1 FCRPEA
7 AIRARRA
14 DFNRPRPAELVP
26 PGRPILFFGSP
37 RSGGLGAIVAV
48 ARIADATVMAK
59 QQVPEE
65 LLRRA
70 VVEDLEPLSASTEVL
85 ATTFDSL
92 LRLPV
97 TLEALRRIGA
107 EGTSNLQTTTAVTS
121 ANLGT
126 I

>member
-1 FCRPEA
+1 MNLKA
-7 AIRARRA
+7 
-14 DFNRPRPAELVP
+14 
-26 PGRPILFFGSP
+26 
-37 RSGGLGAIVAV
+37 GGLGAIVAV

-126 I
+126 ILELGWQRA